1 MSTVQQLATFLHL
14 YLHVAGK
21 NVSKDASMNELLV
34 AAQLPT
40 EQQLAIMAAKKPK
53 RLQKLVKRIQEL
65 YEAYTMLNLEKK
77 KAEIY
82 PRNSK
87 ESSRATSAI
96 NILELRINNIKDKL
110 KGYPT
115 VTVNPPT
122 RRILRAPSPVG
133 ENKNDSSR
141 DEDPISSDDD
151 PIHTVDDP
159 EEMVISDSDSSS
171 DDDDDRDDSNGE
183 SLDGAA
189 VDGANDGLAEVDES
203 GPSDVPEELGS
214 VNGGDGDD
222 NRPLEIAAV
231 ALEAEEE
238 DTDALMDIGR
248 QLEEVNDILVGI
260 DLEQLRTPEVV
271 DQLQDPDSKTTIDN
285 KVNVAAKCDPA
296 GKFFETITAYKN
308 PKTNKTYK
316 IVGPTNG
323 KRLEEIGSS
332 PLHYC
337 KGLLAGLGDCDLV
350 SGDKKIRVCKNVT
363 DDSGAL
369 LTRDWGV
376 HVICPKHYDDLCVM
390 AAGNTADWQK
400 VAKFLGSRAPKV

>member
-183 SLDGAA
+183 SLDGA
-189 VDGANDGLAEVDES
+189 
-203 GPSDVPEELGS
+203 
-214 VNGGDGDD
+214 
-222 NRPLEIAAV
+222 
-231 ALEAEEE
+231 
-238 DTDALMDIGR
+238 
-248 QLEEVNDILVGI
+248 
-260 DLEQLRTPEVV
+260 
-271 DQLQDPDSKTTIDN
+271 
-285 KVNVAAKCDPA
+285 
-296 GKFFETITAYKN
+296 
-308 PKTNKTYK
+308 
-316 IVGPTNG
+316 
-323 KRLEEIGSS
+323 
-332 PLHYC
+332 
-337 KGLLAGLGDCDLV
+337 
-350 SGDKKIRVCKNVT
+350 
-363 DDSGAL
+363 
-369 LTRDWGV
+369 
-376 HVICPKHYDDLCVM
+376 
-390 AAGNTADWQK
+390 
-400 VAKFLGSRAPKV
+400 